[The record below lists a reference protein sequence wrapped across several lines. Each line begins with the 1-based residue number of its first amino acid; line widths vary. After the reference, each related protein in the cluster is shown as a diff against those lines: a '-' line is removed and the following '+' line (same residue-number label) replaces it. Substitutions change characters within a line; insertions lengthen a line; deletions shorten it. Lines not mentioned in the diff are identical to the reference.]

1 MVARWGGEEFILML
15 PQTNIE
21 QAFFV
26 GEKLRATIEKHKFDD
41 VKHITCSIG
50 VGQFHQNEDK
60 DTLFKRVVEGVYNSN
75 KTGINRVEM
84 EHIGNISN

>member
-1 MVARWGGEEFILML
+1 ML

-26 GEKLRATIEKHKFDD
+26 AEKLRATIEKHKFDD

-50 VGQFHQNEDK
+50 VCQFHKSDNK
-60 DTLFKRVVEGVYNSN
+60 DSLFKKVDQALYKAKNS
-75 KTGINRVEM
+75 GRNRVEM
-84 EHIGNISN
+84 EHIVNKLE